1 LLRTGRRLAVDVG
14 RARIGLAV
22 SDIHAILASPLATVS
37 RTESLNESVMSVF
50 KTASEVGELLEIY
63 VGIPIN
69 LQGESTQ
76 STDDAVDFAQAL
88 QDVSQAEVRLID
100 ERLTTSM
107 ANNQLKQIGKSQ
119 KDARSTI
126 DQMAAVAILEFA
138 LSVEKNKGLA
148 PGLSLEEWRESN
160 E

>member
-1 LLRTGRRLAVDVG
+1 MLRTGRRLAVDVG
-14 RARIGLAV
+14 RVRIGLAV
-22 SDIHAILASPLATVS
+22 SDMHAILASPLSTVS
-37 RTESLNESVMSVF
+37 RAESLNESVLSVL

-76 STDDAVDFAQAL
+76 STQDAVEFAQAL
-88 QDVSQAEVRLID
+88 EDVSQVDVRLID

-107 ANNQLKQIGKSQ
+107 ASNQLKQIGKSQ

-126 DQMAAVAILEFA
+126 DQMAAIAILEFA
-138 LSVEKNKGLA
+138 LSVERNKGLA
-148 PGLSLEEWRESN
+148 PGLSIEQWRQSN

>member
-1 LLRTGRRLAVDVG
+1 
-14 RARIGLAV
+14 
-22 SDIHAILASPLATVS
+22 VS
-37 RTESLNESVMSVF
+37 RAESLNESVLSVL

-76 STDDAVDFAQAL
+76 STQDAVEFAQAL
-88 QDVSQAEVRLID
+88 EDVSQVDVRLID

-107 ANNQLKQIGKSQ
+107 ASNQLKQIGKSQ

-126 DQMAAVAILEFA
+126 DQMAAIAILEFA
-138 LSVEKNKGLA
+138 LSVERNKGLA
-148 PGLSLEEWRESN
+148 PGLSIEQWRQSN

>member
-1 LLRTGRRLAVDVG
+1 LVRPGRRLAIDVG

-22 SDIHAILASPLATVS
+22 TDIHAILASPLVTVP
-37 RTESLNESVMSVF
+37 RVESLPESVRAVL
-50 KTASEVGELLEIY
+50 TAASEAGEVFEIY
-63 VGIPIN
+63 VGIPVN

-76 STDDAVDFAQAL
+76 STQDAIEFAQEL
-88 QDVSQAEVRLID
+88 QAITDIDVRLID

-138 LSVEKNKGLA
+138 LSVEKNKGIA
-148 PGLSLEEWRESN
+148 PGLSLEQWKESN